1 MNATNARKLAMLM
14 VMILLPLFTSGCGGL
29 VGGLVGGAGRLIGG
43 AGRLVGAAV
52 GGAGRLL
59 GAGVGALTGGLQVRN
74 DGPLTTGVAA
84 TLPPAR

>member
-1 MNATNARKLAMLM
+1 MNAKNARKLAMLL
-14 VMILLPLFTSGCGGL
+14 VMILLPLYTTGCGGL
-29 VGGLVGGAGRLIGG
+29 LGGIVGG

-74 DGPLTTGVAA
+74 DGPLTSQVATG
-84 TLPPAR
+84 LPR

>member
-1 MNATNARKLAMLM
+1 MNAKNARKLAMLL
-14 VMILLPLFTSGCGGL
+14 VMILLPLYITGCGGL
-29 VGGLVGGAGRLIGG
+29 LGGIVGGAGALIGG

-74 DGPLTTGVAA
+74 DGPLTTRVA
-84 TLPPAR
+84 TGLPR